1 MAIRLAI
8 LVLMLGADDW
18 SQTTSEFQAA
28 LSGPSVAKFTAAV
41 ENVAKDDSPRAAKLL
56 LGALS
61 TKRVEAYWA
70 LVAGL
75 GKITSGEGIA
85 EIERV
90 LRAKGDA
97 AVKRDLMMSLA
108 LNPSDAA
115 NSALVRIVADGT
127 PDLQVTAI
135 DELVRRGV
143 RESVP
148 ALIKLLSLEK
158 KKGLGE
164 LARQARKGLIN
175 LTGQDQGSADA
186 WSAWWERNKD
196 SFKVGEQPSGDVDT
210 IAATI
215 KRNRALDYEEL
226 KKGKKEDVVV
236 LLGDYDGVQDVVD
249 ALKIPNTVC
258 SRDAF
263 GRQDLSKCK
272 AIIVNCTSY
281 KGSGHLKKGD
291 LEKIRDFVAGGG
303 YLFTSDWGL
312 ADVLEEAFPGYI
324 QRGGET
330 NEFNTPIY
338 PKKGSAVHP
347 FLREV
352 FSKPQGDRLVERKI
366 DHAWQID
373 AQSYAVS
380 YDASKVVVLIEA
392 PELQASAQPTAVAV
406 TFTVGP
412 SAAAATAMGGVYEDL
427 PQQKGGKVLHVLSHF
442 SKQKN
447 KHDGYT
453 LQNMLLNFLIEAKDR
468 KRGQERK

>member
-1 MAIRLAI
+1 MVLRLAI
-8 LVLMLGADDW
+8 LALILGTDDW
-18 SQTTSEFQAA
+18 SGVSGDFQSALAGTSV
-28 LSGPSVAKFTAAV
+28 PKFAAAV

-56 LGALS
+56 LGGLS
-61 TKRVEAYWA
+61 TKRVEAYWI
-70 LVAGL
+70 LIAGL
-75 GKITSGEGIA
+75 GKITSSEGMA

-90 LRAKGDA
+90 LRSKGDP

-108 LNPSDAA
+108 LNPSDGA
-115 NSALVRIVADGT
+115 NAALVRIVADGT
-127 PDLQVTAI
+127 PDLAVTAI

-143 RESVP
+143 RDSVP

-175 LTGQDQGSADA
+175 LTGLDQGSGDA

-196 SFKVGEQPSGDVDT
+196 SFKVGEQASGDVDT

-226 KKGKKEDVVV
+226 KKGRKEDVLV

-249 ALKIPNTVC
+249 SLKIPNTVC

-263 GRQDLSKCK
+263 GRQDLSRCK
-272 AIIVNCTSY
+272 AIIVNCTNY

-291 LEKIRDFVAGGG
+291 IEKIRDFVAGGG

-312 ADVLEEAFPGYI
+312 ADVLEDAFPGYI

-330 NEFNTPIY
+330 VELNAPIY

-373 AQSYAVS
+373 PQSYAVS
-380 YDASKVVVLIEA
+380 YDATKVIVLIEA

-412 SAAAATAMGGVYEDL
+412 GSVPSVATGGVYEDL

-468 KRGQERK
+468 KHAPDRK